1 MFNKYLMASEYG
13 FNGIYRAKLITAVDE
28 SDIRAY
34 IPGINNINPFDSN
47 GDVDLKIYEK
57 NKLSYPVVQWCC
69 YNLESK
75 ELVNIKGPAWVMFEN
90 GDVQRPVCV
99 SYSVI
104 GGESESNTGSVTNIT
119 ISDSFGEW
127 ITKWTCTI
135 YGNTVGDDNGICG
148 WNGINYHTIKGCH
161 VAIPISCIT
170 GPDDNFPEF
179 SQGYGTVL
187 EVRNPKN
194 GKSVV
199 AVVADCGNFGPN
211 GTYNNTTA
219 LDLPPNTQNALD
231 IHDSQSIEYR
241 YIGHVSSWGG
251 EQLSISDFNTS
262 SGGSGSNIVE
272 NAKKYLGV
280 PYVYGGATPAGFDCS
295 GLTQYVY
302 NESGITI
309 PRVAADQYK
318 SNSGQFVDKS
328 QLQPGDLVFFTG
340 NNGSKS
346 NPGHVGIYVGNNQMI
361 HAPSTGKTVRYQD
374 ISTSYYVNSYVGAK
388 RYN

>member
-1 MFNKYLMASEYG
+1 MIDKYLIASEYG

-47 GDVDLKIYEK
+47 GNVDLKIYEK

-90 GDVQRPVCV
+90 GDVQRPVCI

-104 GGESESNTGSVTNIT
+104 GGEGETNAGSVTNTSVNYNTSSGQYELVVEKEVDALFTAYYSTPDGYSSAENRLQGGPIAANGETLDYTKLTCAAPKEVAFNTYVQVSNTNTSQDNVIYRVNDRGGAIT
-119 ISDSFGEW
+119 INNDIYHFDLLMKDKSTAYSFG
-127 ITKWTCTI
+127 KVS
-135 YGNTVGDDNGICG
+135 G
-148 WNGINYHTIKGCH
+148 K
-161 VAIPISCIT
+161 AKL
-170 GPDDNFPEF
+170 
-179 SQGYGTVL
+179 GTVL
-187 EVRNPKN
+187 TFKN
-194 GKSVV
+194 S
-199 AVVADCGNFGPN
+199 
-211 GTYNNTTA
+211 
-219 LDLPPNTQNALD
+219 
-231 IHDSQSIEYR
+231 
-241 YIGHVSSWGG
+241 
-251 EQLSISDFNTS
+251 S

-280 PYVYGGATPAGFDCS
+280 PYVYGGTTPAGFDCS

-309 PRVAADQYK
+309 PRAAADQYK

-328 QLQPGDLVFFTG
+328 QLQPGDLIFFTG
-340 NNGSKS
+340 SNGSKS

-361 HAPSTGKTVRYQD
+361 HAPSSGKTVMYQD
-374 ISTSYYVNSYVGAK
+374 ISTSYYNNSYVGAK

>member
-148 WNGINYHTIKGCH
+148 WNEINYHTIKGCH

-170 GPDDNFPEF
+170 GYDECPPTLAILFVIANNIFC
-179 SQGYGTVL
+179 
-187 EVRNPKN
+187 KN
-194 GKSVV
+194 S
-199 AVVADCGNFGPN
+199 
-211 GTYNNTTA
+211 
-219 LDLPPNTQNALD
+219 L
-231 IHDSQSIEYR
+231 
-241 YIGHVSSWGG
+241 
-251 EQLSISDFNTS
+251 
-262 SGGSGSNIVE
+262 
-272 NAKKYLGV
+272 
-280 PYVYGGATPAGFDCS
+280 
-295 GLTQYVY
+295 
-302 NESGITI
+302 
-309 PRVAADQYK
+309 
-318 SNSGQFVDKS
+318 
-328 QLQPGDLVFFTG
+328 
-340 NNGSKS
+340 
-346 NPGHVGIYVGNNQMI
+346 
-361 HAPSTGKTVRYQD
+361 
-374 ISTSYYVNSYVGAK
+374 
-388 RYN
+388 

>member
-1 MFNKYLMASEYG
+1 MINKYLIANKYG

-34 IPGINNINPFDSN
+34 IPGINSINPFDSN

-90 GDVQRPVCV
+90 GDVQRPVCI

-104 GGESESNTGSVTNIT
+104 GGEGETNAGSVTNIT

-340 NNGSKS
+340 SNGSKS